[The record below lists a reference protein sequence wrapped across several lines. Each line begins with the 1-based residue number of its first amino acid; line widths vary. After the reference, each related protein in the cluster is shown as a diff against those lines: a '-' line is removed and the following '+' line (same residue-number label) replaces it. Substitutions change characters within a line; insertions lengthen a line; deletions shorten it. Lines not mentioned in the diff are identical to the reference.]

1 MMERGV
7 IEIPFRLDYQFKPI
21 SKLMSK
27 YSNVPMSLAD
37 ACIVRLAEIIPSSTI
52 LTIDRD
58 FQIYRKNGKEIISLI
73 IP

>member
-1 MMERGV
+1 
-7 IEIPFRLDYQFKPI
+7 
-21 SKLMSK
+21 MSK